1 MYKTERQG
9 AGKHMDNYMRKVSFV
24 DATIKIVAQA
34 GLENLRTKQIAA
46 ESGMSEATMYTH
58 FGSKEEIL
66 NTTFLI
72 LDRRLS
78 DLLTKNKLVQ
88 AVLDGTYS
96 LHNVAYEIW
105 AKVYR
110 YLITHWEET
119 IFVIRYRYS
128 SYHTDEI
135 RHMRRAYSGDFDG
148 VYRIIGDYFSNP
160 NLACCEFSVNYA
172 FEMTFSFAE
181 KIISG
186 RIEDTPELQQRIWL
200 GIKESIKQLMER

>member
-1 MYKTERQG
+1 
-9 AGKHMDNYMRKVSFV
+9 MDKSIRKVSFV
-24 DATIKIVAQA
+24 DATIKTVAQV

-66 NTTFLI
+66 NTTFLV
-72 LDRRLS
+72 LDQRFS

-88 AVLDGTYS
+88 TVLDGTCN
-96 LHNVAYEIW
+96 LHDVAYEIW

-110 YLITHWEET
+110 YLIMHWEET
-119 IFVIRYRYS
+119 MFVIRYRYS

-135 RHMRRAYSGDFDG
+135 RRMRRAYSGDFDD

-160 NLACCEFSVNYA
+160 NLVSCEFSVDYA
-172 FEMTFSFAE
+172 FEMTFSFVE

-186 RIEDTPELQQRIWL
+186 RIEDTPEMQQRIWL
-200 GIKESIKQLMER
+200 GIREAIKQLMER